1 LDSLTDQKI
10 VERVEARLDTCLEVG
25 FPDHSLVND
34 LERIGDAMQLYAAK
48 DYSLATELLERLEED
63 DYFMS
68 ELKSADFLCL
78 LGMCRIKTD
87 DRAGAFDAL
96 SQALE
101 IEPDHE
107 QAHKE
112 IEAI

>member
-1 LDSLTDQKI
+1 
-10 VERVEARLDTCLEVG
+10 
-25 FPDHSLVND
+25 
-34 LERIGDAMQLYAAK
+34 
-48 DYSLATELLERLEED
+48 
-63 DYFMS
+63 
-68 ELKSADFLCL
+68 
-78 LGMCRIKTD
+78 MCRIKTG

-101 IEPDHE
+101 IEPEHE